1 MKATSF
7 SSSISANLSNS
18 GEAMVEIYTSI
29 RSRNLWQPHFRT
41 FCELVEGEENKL
53 TTSSTWTIMLGCNE
67 SNIIS
72 SSISANLSNSGEA
85 MVEIHKYSVKKFM
98 AATLSYFL

>member
-18 GEAMVEIYTSI
+18 GEAMVEI
-29 RSRNLWQPHFRT
+29 
-41 FCELVEGEENKL
+41 
-53 TTSSTWTIMLGCNE
+53 
-67 SNIIS
+67 
-72 SSISANLSNSGEA
+72 
-85 MVEIHKYSVKKFM
+85 HKYSVKIFM